1 MTDNAPSRGDLA
13 IFLALT
19 YGISW
24 LFWVPTAI
32 FGGRPTESLWV
43 IPFLLG
49 GFGPSVAGVIMV
61 YRRRDRVGR
70 RRFWRR
76 VVDGKR
82 ISPGWYAFILLLP
95 PALYV
100 ISLLVNGFLMN
111 EPPALPT
118 LEQIAAN
125 PLSLVG
131 LLIIGVLAGPLSE
144 ELGWRG
150 FAQDRLQAR
159 MSPLVSSLVVATFW
173 WAWHLP
179 LFFMAGTTQ
188 SEWGVFTP
196 SFWLFMAGTAPLS
209 VLHGLVY
216 NRNDRSILA
225 AILLHFAYNFTLSLV
240 GPLSP
245 QLFAVETVLLF
256 VTTVGVVVV
265 VGEAGAR

>member
-1 MTDNAPSRGDLA
+1 MTEKGSARRELGV
-13 IFLALT
+13 FLALT
-19 YGISW
+19 YALSW
-24 LFWVPTAI
+24 LFWIPTAI

-49 GFGPSVAGVIMV
+49 GFGPSAAGVIMV
-61 YRRRDRVGR
+61 YRTRDRAGR

-76 VVDGKR
+76 VVDARR
-82 ISPGWYAFILLLP
+82 ISAGWYGFILLLP
-95 PALYV
+95 PALYL
-100 ISLLVNGFLMN
+100 ISLLVNGFMMN
-111 EPPALPT
+111 EPPALAT
-118 LEQIAAN
+118 VEQIAAN

-131 LLIIGVLAGPLSE
+131 LLIIGMVAGPLSE

-159 MSPLVSSLVVATFW
+159 MSPLVSSLVLAVFW

-188 SEWGVFTP
+188 YEWGVFTP

-216 NRNDRSILA
+216 DRNERSILA

-245 QLFAVETVLLF
+245 QLFVVETVLLF
-256 VTTVGVVVV
+256 VTTVGVVAV
-265 VGEAGAR
+265 VGDGGGR